1 MKDFA
6 SSKDYTPFAMKDG
19 FLYVYKYIG
28 DGEQSYNLPSL
39 ELMDVLRAFFIESG
53 QMNRMAAGPARNQKE
68 RGREA

>member
-28 DGEQSYNLPSL
+28 DGEQSL
-39 ELMDVLRAFFIESG
+39 ELMDVLRAFSL
-53 QMNRMAAGPARNQKE
+53 N
-68 RGREA
+68 RGR